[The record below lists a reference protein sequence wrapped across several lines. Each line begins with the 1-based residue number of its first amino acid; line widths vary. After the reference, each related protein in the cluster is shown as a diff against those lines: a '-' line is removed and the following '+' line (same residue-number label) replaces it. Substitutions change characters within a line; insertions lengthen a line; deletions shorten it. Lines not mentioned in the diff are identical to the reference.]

1 MLLLAAEDVGST
13 SLAYDLADCCEE
25 DNILLVH
32 PNRIIVVLWAH
43 PIRDVSRDKN
53 GKPCT
58 LQAQTLVD
66 QVFA

>member
-13 SLAYDLADCCEE
+13 SLAYDLADCHEE
-25 DNILLVH
+25 GNKLPVH

-43 PIRDVSRDKN
+43 PIGDVSRDKN

-58 LQAQTLVD
+58 LQAQTLVN